1 MKATTANRLNEVMKR
16 YELRQVDILKRAEPY
31 CKQYGIKMGR
41 NDLSQYVSG
50 KVSPGQEK
58 LTVLALALGV
68 SETWLMGY
76 DVPMERNDYEDP
88 ELLKRDAIFEDIE
101 DILKS
106 GGYTLFCDSYDDD
119 YFLVK
124 NSRSQAVIGF
134 YNYDLL
140 ARYNS
145 LQKKGKVTAELLL
158 SSETTFFDY
167 LVSLGYYINKDDI
180 EHKPT
185 IRYGNST
192 VTLEPDTLD
201 NLKDRIDTYAR
212 AIIDS
217 ELLTLQENEIKQERL
232 EKERLVKHLQSK
244 NIYSGSLFEKDRS
257 HLTPQ
262 AAHERTDIEV
272 TEEMRKHDDAFFDE

>member
-124 NSRSQAVIGF
+124 NSRSQTVIGF

-158 SSETTFFDY
+158 SSETTFLNY

-201 NLKDRIDTYAR
+201 SLKDRIDTYAR

-232 EKERLVKHLQSK
+232 EKERLVKHLQSR
-244 NIYSGSLFEKDRS
+244 NIYSGSQFEKDRS
-257 HLTPQ
+257 HLIPQ